1 MTVEESKAP
10 IVEKKSVGKKSNPF
24 GDRMKK
30 YEEDTPAQIPNDK
43 FLVIRADGHHFSKVT
58 SGFQKPADGRITR
71 AMIGCMLDL
80 MNEFGALTA
89 YTQSDE
95 ITLVFPPCTLPE
107 HTHPNSGRV
116 QKLASRVAGYTS
128 VRFVHHLGLESFTE
142 PNLLALATSNHIY
155 FDARAIAF
163 PSQIE
168 VVNHLVWRSMYDAV
182 RNSISGLARHH
193 LGAKKCFNKNSG
205 EMKAMLRAEKQRR
218 IEEPDSNA
226 QASKAVKH
234 SKKTANEDTAITWE
248 EQDSHYRYGSYAKR
262 ELYLVDATDHKT
274 GLITGEVQ
282 RSKTTIRSFPISADE
297 IGVAIVFAK

>member
-1 MTVEESKAP
+1 
-10 IVEKKSVGKKSNPF
+10 
-24 GDRMKK
+24 
-30 YEEDTPAQIPNDK
+30 
-43 FLVIRADGHHFSKVT
+43 
-58 SGFQKPADGRITR
+58 
-71 AMIGCMLDL
+71 MLDV

-107 HTHPNSGRV
+107 HSHPNSGRV

-142 PNLLALATSNHIY
+142 PNLLTLATSHHIY

-205 EMKAMLRAEKQRR
+205 DMKSMLRAEKQIR
-218 IEEPDSNA
+218 IESMKSATTSD
-226 QASKAVKH
+226 SKA
-234 SKKTANEDTAITWE
+234 KKTTNEDTKAKKTTNEDTAITWE
-248 EQDSHYRYGSYAKR
+248 EQDLHYRYGSYAKR
-262 ELYLVDATDHKT
+262 ELYLIDATDHKT
-274 GLITGEVQ
+274 GLVTGKVQ
-282 RSKTTIRSFPISADE
+282 RSKTTIRSFPITANE